1 MCTRAPPAPSVLQAL
16 NFVALWNANMPNL
29 STPPAPVHPGTSRLL
44 RLEGAAL
51 LLAMAAVYGLTGESW
66 GMAAALFLLP
76 DLSLAAYLAGPRVG
90 AVAYNAAHSTLGGLG
105 LAIIGLLSGNATLVA
120 GAAIWLGHVGFDRML
135 GYGLKY
141 ATGFRHTHLGM
152 IGRNHTPTPPTAATG
167 ARP

>member
-1 MCTRAPPAPSVLQAL
+1 
-16 NFVALWNANMPNL
+16 MPNL
-29 STPPAPVHPGTSRLL
+29 STPPAPVHPGTTHLL

-90 AVAYNAAHSTLGGLG
+90 AIAYNAAHSTLGGLG
-105 LAIIGLLSGNATLVA
+105 LAIVGVLTGNATLVA

-141 ATGFRHTHLGM
+141 ATGFRHTHLGL
-152 IGRNHTPTPPTAATG
+152 IGRRHTATPTTATLG
-167 ARP
+167 GTP

>member
-1 MCTRAPPAPSVLQAL
+1 
-16 NFVALWNANMPNL
+16 MPNL
-29 STPPAPVHPGTSRLL
+29 STPPAPVPPATTHLL

-51 LLAMAAVYGLTGESW
+51 LLAMAAVHGLTGESW

-90 AVAYNAAHSTLGGLG
+90 AIAYNAAHSTLGGLG
-105 LAIIGLLSGNATLVA
+105 LAIVGVLTGNATLVA

-141 ATGFRHTHLGM
+141 ATGFRHTHLGL
-152 IGRNHTPTPPTAATG
+152 IGRRHTTSPTTATLG
-167 ARP
+167 STP